1 MSVKIYVGNLSYDVS
16 ETQLKDLFGQ
26 HGEVASVKI
35 ITDQYSGRSKG
46 FAFVEMPD
54 KSEADSAIQQ
64 LDGKAVLDRNM
75 KVNLAKPRT
84 EAPRRNRY

>member
-1 MSVKIYVGNLSYDVS
+1 MSVKIYVGNLSYDVT

-84 EAPRRNRY
+84 DAPRRNRY